1 MRPAVGKLK
10 KKVLRSPHTFE
21 GHEYS
26 GAVGFTMK
34 FGQDEA
40 VGVKSR
46 SEDAGSRIA
55 RLAAKF
61 RSGNALVGVVGMGY
75 VGQPLAI
82 TAHKKG
88 FKVIGFDIDSDR
100 VAVLNKG
107 HSGIRTI
114 PDAKIADMLSGGR
127 FRASDDLEEIAKA
140 DIVTICVPTPL
151 NKYREPDLSH
161 VRGTAD
167 SIAAA
172 LRRDQLIVLESTTY
186 PGCTAQVVKPALES
200 SGLKVG
206 EDVFL
211 AYSPEREDP
220 GSKFKTS
227 EIPKVVGA
235 DDAASR
241 ALAEA
246 FYGRLVDRVVPVA
259 NTSTAEAVKL
269 SENIFR
275 CVNIALVNELKHIFA
290 HMNIDIWEVIEAAA
304 TKPFGYMPFYPG
316 PGLGGH
322 CVPID
327 PFYLSWKAR
336 EHEVPARFIEL
347 AGEINTAEPH
357 HVIAAL
363 GCALSS
369 QKQMSLSGSRIL
381 LVGIAY
387 KRNVDDLRESPA
399 LTIFRQ
405 LEARGAA
412 VDYYDPWVP
421 VIPETREFPELAG
434 RHSVF
439 WKPDTFSDEFDAAL
453 IVTDHDGV
461 DYRALAAS
469 LDLIVDTRNA
479 MQEISARS
487 CTIIKA

>member
-1 MRPAVGKLK
+1 
-10 KKVLRSPHTFE
+10 
-21 GHEYS
+21 
-26 GAVGFTMK
+26 MK
-34 FGQDEA
+34 FGEDQLL
-40 VGVKSR
+40 GSKPPSGGPTSR
-46 SEDAGSRIA
+46 VA
-55 RLAAKF
+55 RLAARF
-61 RSGNALVGVVGMGY
+61 RSGKATVGVVGMGY

-82 TAHKKG
+82 TAYRKG
-88 FKVIGFDIDSDR
+88 FRVIGFDVDPDR
-100 VAVLNKG
+100 VAGLNNG
-107 HSGIRTI
+107 RSGIRTI
-114 PDAKIADMLSGGR
+114 PNSKIANMLESGM
-127 FRASDDLEEIAKA
+127 FRASADLDELGEA
-140 DIVTICVPTPL
+140 DVVTICVPTPL

-161 VRGTAD
+161 VRRTAD
-167 SIAAA
+167 AIAAA
-172 LRRDQLIVLESTTY
+172 LRLDQLIVLESTTY
-186 PGCTAQVVKPALES
+186 PGCTAQVVKPTLEA
-200 SGLKVG
+200 SGLMVG
-206 EDVFL
+206 TDVFL

-235 DDAASR
+235 DDANSR
-241 ALAEA
+241 TLAEA
-246 FYGRLVDRVVPVA
+246 FYGRLVDRVVPVM
-259 NTSTAEAVKL
+259 NTATAEAVKL

-275 CVNIALVNELKHIFA
+275 CVNIALANELKHIFA
-290 HMNIDIWEVIEAAA
+290 HMDIDIWEVIDAAA

-363 GCALSS
+363 ASALSS
-369 QKQMSLSGSRIL
+369 HKQRSLSGSRIL

-412 VDYYDPWVP
+412 VDYYDPWVS
-421 VIPETREFPELAG
+421 VIPETRENPQLTGRRCVAWKPEL
-434 RHSVF
+434 F
-439 WKPDTFSDEFDAAL
+439 EQNFDAAL

-461 DYRALAAS
+461 DYEALANA
-469 LDLIVDTRNA
+469 LDLVVDTRNA
-479 MQEISARS
+479 MRGVDGSS
-487 CTIIKA
+487 CSIVKA